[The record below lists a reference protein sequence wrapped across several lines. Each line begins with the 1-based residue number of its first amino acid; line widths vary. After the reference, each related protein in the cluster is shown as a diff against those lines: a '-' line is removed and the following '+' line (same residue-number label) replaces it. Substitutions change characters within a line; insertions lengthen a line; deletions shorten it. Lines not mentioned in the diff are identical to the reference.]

1 MPKGI
6 STKADLHHPKPSRK
20 TLLIIDKKRVDL
32 SKKKRNTSIKGPE
45 SLLKDIKSRNHIG
58 KKEKRKKR
66 TIKFRTKAVDGIV
79 GVIIEEEKKRRT
91 KRMYKKESTRQMLN
105 LSHSRQKERIVGR
118 SQSINSTNST
128 KNRLKLK
135 KSSRWR

>member
-58 KKEKRKKR
+58 IKEKTSFLKSYFSGCF
-66 TIKFRTKAVDGIV
+66 IKSNQVESDVKCGSLSVDG
-79 GVIIEEEKKRRT
+79 VIMTISIFA
-91 KRMYKKESTRQMLN
+91 ES
-105 LSHSRQKERIVGR
+105 I
-118 SQSINSTNST
+118 
-128 KNRLKLK
+128 
-135 KSSRWR
+135 

>member
-6 STKADLHHPKPSRK
+6 STKGDLHHPKPSRK

-32 SKKKRNTSIKGPE
+32 SKKKRNTSTKGPE

-66 TIKFRTKAVDGIV
+66 TIKFRTKAVEGIV

-118 SQSINSTNST
+118 S
-128 KNRLKLK
+128 
-135 KSSRWR
+135 